1 MLKAPCPHDVKQ
13 LRSFLGMMN
22 YYRKFI
28 PDHLATI
35 LKPLTALLQ
44 HNVKWAWN
52 SVCDKAFQE
61 AKQLLIAAPV
71 LVHYDPAL
79 PMRMAADA
87 SSHGIGAVILH
98 VFPNGEEK
106 PIAYASRTLSSAE
119 CKYAQ
124 IEKEALISCLRDSE
138 IPPISLWAQV
148 YVGH

>member
-1 MLKAPCPHDVKQ
+1 
-13 LRSFLGMMN
+13 MN
-22 YYRKFI
+22 YY
-28 PDHLATI
+28 

-44 HNVKWAWN
+44 HSVKWAWN

-87 SSHGIGAVILH
+87 SSHGIGAVISH

-124 IEKEALISCLRDSE
+124 IEKEALSLVYGLRKFHQFLYGRKFTLVTDHKPLTTIFGRNE
-138 IPPISLWAQV
+138 ASLP
-148 YVGH
+148 